1 MMNGMNPLQLIK
13 TLRGGGNPLQMLM
26 GMAQQNPMLKQVMD
40 MVNGKTPEEMRDF
53 VYQTAQ
59 QRGVDVNQLAQ
70 TLGIELPT

>member
-1 MMNGMNPLQLIK
+1 MMNSMNPLQLIK

-26 GMAQQNPMLKQVMD
+26 DMAQQNPMLKQVMD
-40 MVNGKTPEEMRDF
+40 MVNGKTPEEMREF

-70 TLGIELPT
+70 ALGIELPT

>member
-59 QRGVDVNQLAQ
+59 QRGVDMNQLAQ
-70 TLGIELPT
+70 SLGIELPT